1 MRRAEARQL
10 VGIAVV
16 AACALAMNVTSTAQA
31 PDPLVGTWK
40 LDVAKS
46 TYKPGPAPKSTTV
59 VISAAEGKALKI
71 AVDADMPD
79 GPMKWSYTNTR
90 DGKETPVTGNPNYD
104 AVKVTQVSPT
114 EGTIQYMKGGKP
126 SLSRQDVR
134 VEGRQDA
141 DGDDHRHKCR
151 RAGCPQRRALHEAV
165 APGRSVSERGP
176 AAHML
181 QAFFI

>member
-1 MRRAEARQL
+1 MRAAEARQL

-59 VISAAEGKALKI
+59 VISPAEGKALKI
-71 AVDADMPD
+71 AVDAEMPD

-104 AVKVTQVSPT
+104 AVKVTQVSLT

-126 SLSRQDVR
+126 SLT
-134 VEGRQDA
+134 A
-141 DGDDHRHKCR
+141 KT
-151 RAGCPQRRALHEAV
+151 
-165 APGRSVSERGP
+165 SVSKDGKTLTVTTTGTN
-176 AAHML
+176 AAG
-181 QAFFI
+181 QAVHNVAHYTKQ